1 MSNEHSDLIDLQAA
15 EQEEREQE
23 DYAMLCET
31 HRDKW
36 GLSGKQVTPK
46 MAKEPSGKV
55 EGQSDQVR
63 DVRERN
69 VFNGGTFKKAALYQ
83 DRS

>member
-1 MSNEHSDLIDLQAA
+1 MNGHSDAVEQQNAEYAEQQEQAAIDLQ
-15 EQEEREQE
+15 E
-23 DYAMLCET
+23 YYGCIK
-31 HRDKW
+31 RDKQA
-36 GLSGKQVTPK
+36 SQK

-63 DVRERN
+63 DMRPRN
-69 VFNGGTFKKAALYQ
+69 VFNGGTFQKAALYQ

>member
-1 MSNEHSDLIDLQAA
+1 MNGHSDAVEQQNAEYAEQQEQAAIDLQEYYGCIRRGQQAT
-15 EQEEREQE
+15 Q
-23 DYAMLCET
+23 
-31 HRDKW
+31 
-36 GLSGKQVTPK
+36 K
-46 MAKEPSGKV
+46 MAKEPCGKV

-63 DVRERN
+63 DMRHRN